1 MVLFSAYSIVPG
13 KQEEHLNDP
22 TMSHEPKNRVRED
35 ESEMILSFQDQV
47 VVVTGGASGIG
58 EACAR
63 LFAIRGAR
71 VVVADRREVRAA
83 EVASDIGGVAVAVDV
98 ARNESVET
106 LATRV
111 EAEVGPTD
119 ILVTSA
125 GISQNP
131 VPPENL
137 PLETYDRVVEIDL
150 RGTYLSCL
158 AFGSRMAR
166 RGRGSIITIASI
178 TGMRS
183 TPLHSYG
190 PAKAAVINLTA
201 GLAAEWGRSGVRV
214 NTVSPG
220 YTLTPL
226 LRRAIEQGLRD
237 PAILA
242 ENSAL
247 GRMVEPDEIARAV
260 AFLASAEA
268 SAITGVNLPVDA
280 GWLTAGPWHTY
291 GGVRPARPPENSGA

>member
-1 MVLFSAYSIVPG
+1 MI
-13 KQEEHLNDP
+13 
-22 TMSHEPKNRVRED
+22 HEPKNRLRGD
-35 ESEMILSFQDQV
+35 ESEMTLSLQDQV
-47 VVVTGGASGIG
+47 AVVTGGASGIG

-71 VVVADRREVRAA
+71 VVVADRREARAA
-83 EVASDIGGVAVAVDV
+83 EVASDIGGVAMAVDV
-98 ARNESVET
+98 ARNESVEA

-125 GISQNP
+125 GIAQNP

-137 PLETYDRVVEIDL
+137 PLETYDRVLEVDL

-158 AFGSRMAR
+158 AFGPRMAR

-226 LRRAIEQGLRD
+226 LRHAIEQGRRD

-268 SAITGVNLPVDA
+268 SAITGINLPVDA

-291 GGVRPARPPENSGA
+291 GGVRPARPPEDSGA